1 MKRLALPIASV
12 VFARRI
18 SMKLTTILLMHA
30 DAASLSSGA
39 AASRFQLS
47 FGHSAAWSAAS
58 RRFVKV
64 QSQRFPYF
72 VISHFMQ
79 RREIHLCA
87 GHVTALPKGETC
99 IRHNPLF
106 RFHKQW
112 RDCGRFFSGTA
123 AHLRRG
129 KITRSLIRS

>member
-30 DAASLSSGA
+30 DAASCPAVQPPPGFNCPLGT
-39 AASRFQLS
+39 RQL
-47 FGHSAAWSAAS
+47 WSAAS

-79 RREIHLCA
+79 RREIQSLC
-87 GHVTALPKGETC
+87 GSCDSPPQG
-99 IRHNPLF
+99 
-106 RFHKQW
+106 
-112 RDCGRFFSGTA
+112 
-123 AHLRRG
+123 
-129 KITRSLIRS
+129 